1 MPHLTETLALLVTLG
16 LAAQWLGWRLQ
27 VPAIVLLILVGSL
40 VGPALGLVRPSADLG
55 PAFEPMV
62 RLAVA
67 VILFEGGLTLHWDE
81 LRHAGRG
88 VLRLISLTV
97 VLSWTLGAAAGHWI
111 AGLSWPVA
119 VVLGAIMVVTG
130 PTVILPLLRQ
140 ARLRRRPASFLKW
153 EGIANDPAGAVLAV
167 VAFEYFVSAG
177 RSSVAGSIAHLVAG
191 LTAAALLG
199 IGGAWLLARAF
210 RAGRVPE
217 YLKGPL
223 ALGAALGVY
232 AISNLVLDEAG
243 LVAVTLMGL
252 VLGNM
257 GLAEMEEVRRFKAS
271 TSVLLV
277 SILFLVLTADL
288 DSEVMLRLDW
298 RSAAFLATV
307 VFLVRPLAVG
317 LATVGAGMTWQ
328 ERVLV
333 GWVGPRGVVMA
344 AVAGV
349 FGPALAKQ
357 GYAGAEEL
365 LPLAFAL
372 IFVTVIVHGLTL
384 EPLSRRLGLSAPSR
398 GGLLIAG
405 ATPWSQGLAAALHD
419 QEIPVMVADSSWQR
433 LRGLR
438 YQGVAVY
445 YGELLS
451 EHAAAS
457 LELGEMETL
466 LAATDNDAYNALVCR
481 HYAPELGHQSVFQ
494 LAEAEASE
502 QKRPAPESRGRTA
515 FAEGLRFEEL
525 QRGWYRGLS
534 FQATRITETYDLDA
548 FLKGL
553 PPDAL
558 PIGTIDSHNRVR
570 LLAAGEALRAE
581 AGARVVWFGCKKECR

>member
-16 LAAQWLGWRLQ
+16 LAAQWLGWRLR
-27 VPAIVLLILVGSL
+27 VPAIVLLILVGFL
-40 VGPALGLVRPSADLG
+40 VGPALGLIRPSTDIGA
-55 PAFEPMV
+55 AFDPMV

-67 VILFEGGLTLHWDE
+67 VILFEGGLTLRWDE
-81 LRHAGRG
+81 LRRAGRG
-88 VLRLISLTV
+88 ILRLITLTV
-97 VLSWTLGAAAGHWI
+97 GLGWAFGAAAGHWI

-167 VAFEYFVSAG
+167 VSFEYFVSAG
-177 RSSVAGSIAHLVAG
+177 RSSLAGSIAHLLLG
-191 LTAAALLG
+191 LATAAALG
-199 IGGAWLLARAF
+199 IGAAWLLGRAF

-223 ALGAALGVY
+223 APAVALGVY
-232 AISNLVLDEAG
+232 AVSNLVLEEAG

-257 GLAEMEEVRRFKAS
+257 RLPEIEEVRRFKAYVS
-271 TSVLLV
+271 LLLV
-277 SILFLVLTADL
+277 SILFVLLTAEL
-288 DSEVMLRLDW
+288 DPEVMLRLDW
-298 RSAAFLATV
+298 RSAAFLAAV
-307 VFLVRPLAVG
+307 LFLVRPLAVA
-317 LATVGAGMTWQ
+317 LATIGADMTWQ
-328 ERVLV
+328 ERALV
-333 GWVGPRGVVMA
+333 GWVGPRGVVAA

-349 FGPALAKQ
+349 FGPALARH
-357 GYAGAEEL
+357 GYAGAEAL

-384 EPLSRRLGLSAPSR
+384 EPLGRRLGLSAPSR

-405 ATPWSQGLAAALHD
+405 ASPWSQGLAAALHD
-419 QEIPVMVADSSWQR
+419 QAIPVMVADSSWQR

-494 LAEAEASE
+494 LAEAETSE
-502 QKRPAPESRGRTA
+502 QKRPAPASRGRTA
-515 FAEGLRFEEL
+515 FSEGLRFEEL

-534 FQATRITETYDLDA
+534 FQTTRITETYDVEA
-548 FLKGL
+548 FREGL
-553 PPDAL
+553 PPGAL
-558 PIGTIDSHNRVR
+558 PIGTIDGDNRIR
-570 LLAAGEALRAE
+570 LLAAAEALRAE